1 MSIFF
6 RPYLLT
12 DGRSLSGVIVFS
24 GRPGYHFIYDE
35 CVLEE
40 IRQDWAS
47 FVFGVWFLC
56 VRRGSILI
64 EGGCF
69 WSGNGG
75 FRVELTLFWSGS
87 QQNEKK
93 HLDRSLRVYSQS
105 NSGRSW
111 YGVDA

>member
-12 DGRSLSGVIVFS
+12 DGRSLERLIVFS

-69 WSGNGG
+69 WSGNSG
-75 FRVELTLFWSGS
+75 FRMEVGWFLGEEGGSGIL
-87 QQNEKK
+87 NNRPEIFIKI
-93 HLDRSLRVYSQS
+93 
-105 NSGRSW
+105 NG
-111 YGVDA
+111 